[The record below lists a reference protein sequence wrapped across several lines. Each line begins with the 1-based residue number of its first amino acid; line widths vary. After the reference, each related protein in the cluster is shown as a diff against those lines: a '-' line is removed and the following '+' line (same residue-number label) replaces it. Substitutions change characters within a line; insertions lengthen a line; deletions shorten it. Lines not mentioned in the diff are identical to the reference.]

1 MTLDPESRTCDD
13 SRTPPA
19 WLLRQAEGAA
29 RSPDLRLN
37 RLVVLSLVLDALV
50 VLCGQVGRDLVTMD
64 DLREAEI
71 AREMASEGDFLV
83 PRLAGLPFVEK
94 PPGFQILLV
103 AAFRAVGYPSVFAAR
118 LVSAFFALAT
128 LAGVF
133 LLGRRA
139 WGPGAGALGAGFL
152 ALAPLFART
161 AHVILLDNALAATF
175 CFALYFLFLAVN
187 HEKPEAKR
195 RAYAAAGFALGLSF
209 LVKGFVGP
217 VLACS
222 GMLAFLIV
230 SRRWSELKSAF
241 HPFPVLAFLLPVSS
255 WLVPFLMT
263 VPQDLALEFLVRNHL
278 GRFTSA
284 YAARV
289 RPWYYHL
296 EMFPLKFGAG
306 SFLVPWA
313 VWSAWRNRRRE
324 GGGPALFFL
333 CFSLGPLI
341 LLSLSSSQE
350 PVYLLPVFPA
360 LCLLVAGGCSEAFRA
375 FPSRWAL
382 GLGGA
387 AALTALGAGVAA
399 VGATIYLGGRTAFP
413 AALSGGAIVVGGLGY
428 LLVRLRQQDWPG
440 AVFGAALSGYV
451 ALLLFF
457 TGPIAH
463 YEVNRAAWRIPLQRV
478 LNEAGNHPLFL
489 YWPDDER
496 RGACGFYRR
505 RTALET
511 RTPEEFVKRL
521 AGNKMAL
528 GLVLSAVPGIP
539 SPIGEAAGAL
549 GVVLEERLRVPYY
562 RHSAILLGARPRPEP

>member
-1 MTLDPESRTCDD
+1 
-13 SRTPPA
+13 
-19 WLLRQAEGAA
+19 
-29 RSPDLRLN
+29 
-37 RLVVLSLVLDALV
+37 
-50 VLCGQVGRDLVTMD
+50 MD

-71 AREMASEGDFLV
+71 AREMAFEGDLLV

-103 AAFRAVGYPSVFAAR
+103 AAFRAVGYPSVLAAR
-118 LVSAFFALAT
+118 LVSAFFALAA

-139 WGPGAGALGAGFL
+139 WGPGAGAVAAGFL

-175 CFALYFLFLAVN
+175 CFALYFIFVAINREDLQ
-187 HEKPEAKR
+187 AKR
-195 RAYAAAGFALGLSF
+195 HAYAAAGFALGLSF

-217 VLACS
+217 ALAVS
-222 GMLAFLIV
+222 GMLAFLFV
-230 SRRWSELKSAF
+230 SGRWSELKSAL
-241 HPFPVLAFLLPVSS
+241 HPYPLLAFFLPVAS
-255 WLVPFLMT
+255 WLVPFLMA
-263 VPQDLALEFLVRNHL
+263 VPRDLALEFLVRNHL

-284 YAARV
+284 YCARV

-306 SFLVPWA
+306 AFLVPWA
-313 VWSAWRNRRRE
+313 AWSAWKNRRRE

-333 CFSLGPLI
+333 CFSLSPIL

-360 LCLLVAGGCSEAFRA
+360 LCLLVAGGCSEAFLA

-387 AALTALGAGVAA
+387 VALTSLGAGVAA
-399 VGATIYLGGRTAFP
+399 VGATIYLGGRS
-413 AALSGGAIVVGGLGY
+413 ALPVALAGGAIGVGGLGY
-428 LLVRLRQQDWPG
+428 LLVRLREEDWAG
-440 AVFGAALSGYV
+440 VLFGASLSGYV

-457 TGPIAH
+457 TGPIAK
-463 YEVNRAAWRIPLQRV
+463 YEVQRPGWRIPLQRV

-489 YWPDDER
+489 YTPDDER

-511 RTPEEFVKRL
+511 RTPQEFVERL
-521 AGNKMAL
+521 AQNKMAV
-528 GLVLSAVPGIP
+528 GLVLNVVPGIP
-539 SPIGEAAGAL
+539 APIEEAAAAR
-549 GVVLEERLRVPYY
+549 GVKLEERLRVPYY
-562 RHSAILLGARPRPEP
+562 RHSALLLAARPGADP